1 MRIIAGKFRGRRLI
15 SPKDATIRPTTDRL
29 RESIFNV
36 LVHRLGTFEGARVAD
51 IFAGTGAF
59 GLEAASRGATF
70 ITFIEKHQQS
80 LDLIRQNLDQFDIKD
95 KADILIADARSLPNA
110 SNPYNVIFMD
120 PPYGKGLAEPTL
132 QSLISAHWI
141 APTGLVIVERAEEDI
156 FEFPDQFEDIKN
168 IKQGKRR
175 VQFLQLK

>member
-15 SPKDATIRPTTDRL
+15 SPRDATIRPTTDRL

-36 LVHRLGTFEGARVAD
+36 LAHRLGTFEGTRVAD

-59 GLEAASRGATF
+59 GLEAASRGAAF
-70 ITFIEKHQQS
+70 ITFIEKHRQS
-80 LDLIRQNLDQFDIKD
+80 LELIRQNLDQFDIKD
-95 KADILIADARSLPNA
+95 KADILIADARNLPNA

-132 QSLISAHWI
+132 QSLISANWI

-156 FEFPDQFEDIKN
+156 FEFPDQFEAIKK